1 MSQYFLGADVGATKT
16 RVLIADPEGR
26 VLGSGESGP
35 GNHETVGY
43 AGLQQALSAATD
55 QALAAAGVRKEQI
68 RGAGFGVGGYDWPS
82 EKPATL
88 QAIQV
93 LGLEAPVEAVNDAVL
108 GILAGS
114 DEGWGIGVISGTGC
128 NCRGWDASRQKEGR
142 VVGRS
147 TAAGE
152 GAGSTELMAEVIKA
166 LCYEWTLRGP
176 RTGLTPALIR
186 YAGAKSLADLLEGYF
201 EGQYD
206 LSGAAAPLVFQVA
219 REGDAV
225 AKEIIR
231 WAGGELGE
239 MTNAVIRQ
247 MQFETLEFDVVL
259 IGSMFDGGEL
269 LQEPMRRTVHRL
281 APEARFL
288 RLSAPPVTG
297 AVLLGMEAAGYHYP
311 AAVRVN
317 LRSAKQFRWEASEE

>member
-1 MSQYFLGADVGATKT
+1 
-16 RVLIADPEGR
+16 
-26 VLGSGESGP
+26 
-35 GNHETVGY
+35 VGY
-43 AGLQQALSAATD
+43 AGLQQALSAAMD
-55 QALAAAGVRKEQI
+55 QALAAAGVRREQI
-68 RGAGFGVGGYDWPS
+68 GGAGFGVGGYDWPS

-88 QAIQV
+88 QAIQG

-147 TAAGE
+147 TEAGE
-152 GAGSTELMAEVIKA
+152 GAGSTELMAEVVKA

-176 RTGLTPALIR
+176 HTELTPALIQ
-186 YAGAKSLADLLEGYF
+186 YTSAKSLADLLEGYF

-206 LSGAAAPLVFQVA
+206 LSGAAAPRVFQVA
-219 REGDAV
+219 RDGDAV
-225 AKEIIR
+225 AKRIIH

-247 MQFETLEFDVVL
+247 MQFEALEFDVVL

-269 LQEPMRRTVHRL
+269 LQEPMRQAVWAL
-281 APEARFL
+281 APGARFL

-297 AVLLGMEAAGYHYP
+297 AVLLGMEAAGYRYT
-311 AAVRVN
+311 AAVREN
-317 LRSAKQFRWEASEE
+317 LRSAKQFRWEATEV